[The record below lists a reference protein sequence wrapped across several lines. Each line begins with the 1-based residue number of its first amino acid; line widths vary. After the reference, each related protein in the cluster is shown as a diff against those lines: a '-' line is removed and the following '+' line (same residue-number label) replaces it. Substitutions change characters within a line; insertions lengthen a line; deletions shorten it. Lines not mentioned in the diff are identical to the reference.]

1 MKVFAL
7 WKRSATSFQIT
18 TELVALYEKEKD
30 AETERDLQNNRSES
44 ERDPV
49 VDEVYF
55 IRPQNVILGSGSI
68 LSAVQ
73 DWVIEV
79 LNEEKGNKNEK
90 A

>member
-7 WKRSATSFQIT
+7 WKRSATSFQTT

-55 IRPQNVILGSGSI
+55 IRSQNVILGSGSI

-79 LNEEKGNKNEK
+79 LNEEKENKNEK